1 MEEGIFGAG
10 DSEAEISRL
19 ERPAK
24 RQDWVTPDGTL
35 FDLTIPATVY
45 PPRED
50 TNVLAR
56 ALRTLGP
63 GKGQRLLE
71 IGCGSGAVS
80 IYAASLGYRVR
91 ACDINPYAVAATKAN
106 AKRLGL
112 DVEVFEGGPGP
123 KEDGLVEQWAG
134 QELHDI
140 VVWNLPYLT
149 HDASIDDVLG
159 PLEEAA
165 LLDTDQKGLTSR
177 LMKHVSDNQLIN
189 DQGLMLLLVSGNSR
203 GLEAERV
210 AQKHGFAA
218 RCVTT
223 HSFKEGDPLR
233 VVAIWQPYNGASRH
247 HFSEIP
253 STNQAALDQSQ
264 CVGDLFTAQHQ
275 TKARGR
281 RNRTWS
287 SEDKCFAGTWTLALG
302 TPSMSPGL
310 IQILAGHAVI
320 TTHAILGAK
329 GDAMVLKWPNDI
341 IQLADGSTGK
351 VAGVLVEGVS
361 KGEESKIVLGIG
373 VNFSTNQPRNHEF
386 PIAYLDEVIP
396 GVDSEQY
403 TAVIHAVIAS
413 YFEHRDGVKN
423 TPYQALIGMLNKEVK
438 RSEQVLGN
446 PNYRMESWVI
456 KELDNEGNLTLINSQ
471 NKTVNISDGEDLGWP
486 LISKD

>member
-19 ERPAK
+19 KRPAK

-35 FDLTIPATVY
+35 FEITIPATVY

-50 TNVLAR
+50 TDVLAR

-63 GKGQRLLE
+63 GKGQRFLE

-91 ACDINPYAVAATKAN
+91 ACDVNPYAVAATKAN
-106 AKRLGL
+106 AQRLGH
-112 DVEVFEGGPGP
+112 DVEVSEGGPGP
-123 KEDGLVEQWAG
+123 KEDGPVEQWAG
-134 QELHDI
+134 QEPHDV
-140 VVWNLPYLT
+140 VVWNLPYLS

-165 LLDTDQKGLTSR
+165 LLDTDEKGLTSR
-177 LMKHVSDNQLIN
+177 LMKHVSENQLIN
-189 DQGLMLLLVSGNSR
+189 DQGLILLLVSGNNR
-203 GLEAERV
+203 GLQAERV

-223 HSFKEGDPLR
+223 HSFEDGDPLR
-233 VVAIWQPYNGASRH
+233 LIAIWKPYSGASRH

-253 STNQAALDQSQ
+253 STNQAALDQSR

-275 TKARGR
+275 SKARGR
-281 RNRTWS
+281 RNRAWS
-287 SEDKCFAGTWTLALG
+287 SEDRCFAGTWTLALN
-302 TPSMSPGL
+302 TPSMSPGF

-320 TTHAILGAK
+320 TTHAILGVK
-329 GDAMVLKWPNDI
+329 EEAMVLKWPNDI
-341 IQLADGSTGK
+341 IQLTDESAGK

-361 KGEESKIVLGIG
+361 KGDEGKVVLGIG

-386 PIAYLDEVIP
+386 SIAYLDEVIP
-396 GVDSEQY
+396 EVDSEQY

-413 YFEHRDGVKN
+413 YFEHRSGVKN
-423 TPYQALIGMLNKEVK
+423 ASDEALIEMLNNEVK
-438 RSEQVLGN
+438 RSEKILGR
-446 PNYRMESWVI
+446 PNYRLESWVI
-456 KELDNEGNLTLINSQ
+456 KGVDRKGKLSLTNSQ
-471 NKTVNISDGEDLGWP
+471 NETVLVSDGEDLEWP
-486 LISKD
+486 LISNN